1 MAAVRL
7 YVDTNIFIYAF
18 ENNDAL
24 AKKLLQLISLNEGRK
39 QPVLAKIPALDR
51 VVAEVER

>member
-7 YVDTNIFIYAF
+7 YVDTNIFIYAL

-39 QPVLAKIPALDR
+39 QPFLAKIPALDR
-51 VVAEVER
+51 VVAEVEP